1 MKVVDFL
8 LEIGKLKKLKRTGWI
23 RNNIPN
29 PESVAEHSFRGSVL
43 TAIFA
48 KKLGLD
54 ELRAIK
60 MSLFHDIAESE
71 IGDIVTQDGK
81 VTLYN
86 LKEKLQ
92 KERDAFIKLLN
103 LINEEEQIELFDE
116 FEENKTP
123 EARLVKEIDKLE
135 MAIQAYEYEK
145 EHKINLETFFE
156 SSRHLI
162 SSKEIKTVLEEI
174 EGLRS

>member
-1 MKVVDFL
+1 MKIGEFL
-8 LEIGKLKKLKRTGWI
+8 LQIGKLKKLKRTGWI
-23 RNNIPN
+23 RHNIPN
-29 PESVAEHSFRGSVL
+29 SESVAEHSFRGAVL

-71 IGDIVTQDGK
+71 IGDIVTQDGET
-81 VTLYN
+81 TLSN

-92 KERDAFIKLLN
+92 KERDAFIKLLK
-103 LINEEEQIELFDE
+103 LIDEEEQIELFDE

-162 SSKEIKTVLEEI
+162 SSEEIKKVLEEI